1 MGYYEEHI
9 LSVAKRQAM
18 RIKEGKSEKV
28 IRKFLKTSGWE
39 ETEIDI
45 IIKKA
50 RQFAETLSQG

>member
-1 MGYYEEHI
+1 MSYYEEHI

-18 RIKEGKSEKV
+18 RIKEGESEKV

-39 ETEIDI
+39 EIEIET

-50 RQFAETLSQG
+50 RQFAEALLKG

>member
-9 LSVAKRQAM
+9 LAVAKRQSKK
-18 RIKEGKSEKV
+18 IKEGKSEKI

-39 ETEIDI
+39 DAEIEI

-50 RQFAETLSQG
+50 KQFAETLPQG